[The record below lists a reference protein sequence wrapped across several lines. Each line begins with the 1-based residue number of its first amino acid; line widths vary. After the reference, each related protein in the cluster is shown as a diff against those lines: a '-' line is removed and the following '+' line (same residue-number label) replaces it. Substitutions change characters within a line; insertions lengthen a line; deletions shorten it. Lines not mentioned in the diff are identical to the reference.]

1 MGAIYT
7 SKGSR
12 EEDWRIFLRER
23 EGNYKQLQ
31 KIVSVSHIL
40 YTPIIIAFLT
50 LFFYK

>member
-40 YTPIIIAFLT
+40 YTPIIIVSILNP
-50 LFFYK
+50 LLL